1 MLDLWGVYDYV
12 IRPEGMTMT
21 TVLINPVSVR
31 VSSQERALLEA
42 AAYQAQTSLS
52 DFVRSKAIEAA
63 EIALLDR
70 RQVTIPAADWARVE
84 AWANAPA
91 KDVPGLRDLAATRP
105 AWQD

>member
-1 MLDLWGVYDYV
+1 MSA
-12 IRPEGMTMT
+12 T
-21 TVLINPVSVR
+21 LISPVSVR
-31 VSSQERALLEA
+31 VSSQERAMLEA

-52 DFVRSKAIEAA
+52 EFVRSKAIEAA
-63 EIALLDR
+63 EMELLDR
-70 RQVTIPAADWARVE
+70 RQVTIPADEWERFE